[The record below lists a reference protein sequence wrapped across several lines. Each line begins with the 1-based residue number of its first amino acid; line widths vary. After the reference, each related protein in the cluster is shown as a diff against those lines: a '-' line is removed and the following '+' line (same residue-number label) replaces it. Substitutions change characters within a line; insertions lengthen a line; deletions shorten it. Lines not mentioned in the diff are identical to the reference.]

1 MSLKFKNYSFYLL
14 TSWTVFIILSVV
26 WNVYQ
31 TRNNTVER
39 ALIEARTIFDHNI
52 AYKKWNI
59 LSGGI
64 YYPVNSKNKPDPHI
78 VAPNRDITTTKGE
91 KLTLVNHFQM
101 TKQAYEYL
109 QLQSPLPALNR
120 TVSMKPLNPEN
131 MPDEWEKKAL
141 LAFEKGHNEISEIT
155 KVKGEPYLRVLK
167 PYVTTVDECLK
178 CHGFQGY
185 KIGDIRGGV
194 SIAVPMKSY
203 YEGEAKMHGT
213 IAVTHLLLWLVGM
226 AGIFVLTKNIEK
238 KQREISESE
247 LKFRTLSE
255 FAYDW
260 EYWVTKD
267 KKVVFMSPSCERITG
282 YTQQEF
288 MDNEGLIEDILHPE
302 DKDLFISHLN
312 DFQTSRH
319 VEMEFR
325 ITTKEGT
332 IKWLSHACEPIDI
345 QGKFLGRRVSNRDI
359 TDKKIAQMR
368 LAASIKEWKDTFDSI
383 EDSIV
388 ILNPNNRIIKAN
400 IATSRLLGLSLEEII
415 GKPCYKVFH
424 KIESHCKGCPH
435 LKTLESRRSELLV
448 LESEALNRTFEI
460 TTTPIL
466 DIWLAVTGT
475 IHITKDIT
483 DRKKLEDQLIQS
495 QKMESLGLLAGGM
508 AHDFNNLLTAITG
521 YSSML
526 QEELKESEGRVQ
538 RYIGHVLNASEKAQN
553 LTSSLLAFSRKQII
567 KPRAVSLNEVIKTIS
582 SLLER
587 LIGEDIEFRIK
598 CSDEEF
604 LIFADHHQI
613 EQVIMNLI
621 TNAKDAMHSGGRL
634 SIETTPVILTSEFTT
649 QHNALPGRYMVLSV
663 SDTGAGMDKKDL
675 AYIFEPF
682 FTTKSKGKGTGLGLS
697 IVYGIVKQ
705 HDGFINV
712 YSEKGIGTTFK
723 LYLPAADTNE
733 IGYTEQNRVAEGPRE
748 NLTGDETILI
758 AEDEE
763 SVREFLKDI
772 LRSYGYSIIVAE
784 DGQDAIE
791 KYNEHRDC
799 IDMIILDVVMP
810 RKNGK
815 DVYNLI
821 KEIKPD
827 LKALFISGYTQ
838 DILTSK
844 GIYEDGLE
852 FIAKPL
858 EIESLMIKIRAIL
871 NKSNTIQN
879 P

>member
-1 MSLKFKNYSFYLL
+1 MSLKFRNYSFCLIF
-14 TSWTVFIILSVV
+14 SWTVLVVLSVI

-31 TRNNTVER
+31 TRNDTIER
-39 ALIEARTIFDHNI
+39 ALIEARTIFEHNV

-64 YYPVNSKNKPDPHI
+64 YSPVTDKNKPDPNI
-78 VAPNRDITTTKGE
+78 VVPNRDITTSQGE

-101 TKQAYEYL
+101 TRQAYEYL
-109 QLQSPLPALNR
+109 QQQSPSPTLNR
-120 TVSMKPLNPEN
+120 TVSVKPLNPEN

-141 LAFEKGHNEISEIT
+141 LAFEKGQKEVSEIRT
-155 KVKGEPYLRVLK
+155 INNQPYMRILK
-167 PYVTTVDECLK
+167 PYVTTVEECLK

-194 SIAVPMKSY
+194 SIAVPMRPY

-226 AGIFVLTKNIEK
+226 AGIFVLTRSIDK
-238 KQREISESE
+238 KQLEIRESE

-260 EYWVTKD
+260 EYWVTEDRKI
-267 KKVVFMSPSCERITG
+267 VFMSPSCERITG
-282 YTQQEF
+282 YAQQEF
-288 MDNEGLIEDILHPE
+288 MDNEDLLGDILHPE
-302 DKDLFISHLN
+302 DRDLFMSHLD

-332 IKWLSHACEPIDI
+332 IKWLSHACEPIYI
-345 QGKFLGRRVSNRDI
+345 EGKFLGRRVSNRDV

-368 LAASIKEWKDTFDSI
+368 LATSIKEWQDTFDSI

-388 ILNPNNRIIKAN
+388 ILNPGNRIIKAN
-400 IATSRLLGLSLEEII
+400 HATSKLLGLPLEEII
-415 GKPCYKVFH
+415 GKSCYKVFH
-424 KIESHCKGCPH
+424 KMESHCEGCPH
-435 LKTLESRRSELLV
+435 LKTIKSRKSEFLV
-448 LESEALNRTFEI
+448 LESEALNRVFEI
-460 TTTPIL
+460 TTTPIF
-466 DIWLAVTGT
+466 DRWLEVTGT

-526 QEELKESEGRVQ
+526 QEELRGSDERIQ
-538 RYIGHVLNASEKAQN
+538 RYVGHVLNASEKAQN

-567 KPRAVSLNEVIKTIS
+567 KPRAVSLNEVIGNIS
-582 SLLER
+582 ELLGR
-587 LIGEDIEFRIK
+587 LIGEDIELRIK
-598 CSDEEF
+598 CSDAEF

-621 TNAKDAMHSGGRL
+621 TNAKDAMPSGGRL
-634 SIETTPVILTSEFTT
+634 SIETTPVVLTEEYTAKY
-649 QHNALPGRYMVLSV
+649 NARPGKYMVLSL
-663 SDTGAGMDKKDL
+663 SDTGAGMDKKDI
-675 AYIFEPF
+675 ASIFEPF

-723 LYLPAADTNE
+723 LYLPAADKNE
-733 IGYTEQNRVAEGPRE
+733 TGYNEENKITEVPRGD
-748 NLTGDETILI
+748 LRGDETILI

-784 DGQDAIE
+784 DGQDAVE
-791 KYNEHRDC
+791 KYNEHRNR
-799 IDMIILDVVMP
+799 INMVILDVVMP

-815 DVYNLI
+815 DVYNSI
-821 KEIKPD
+821 KETNPD

-844 GIYEDGLE
+844 GIYEAGLE

-858 EIESLMIKIRAIL
+858 EIESLMLKIRKIL
-871 NKSNTIQN
+871 NKSKSS
-879 P
+879 